1 MLDYPTLRFLCW
13 LLTGVLLIGF
23 AIMDGHDLG
32 IGALLP
38 WLARNDNQR
47 RVLLN
52 TIGPHWDG
60 NQVWLVSA
68 AGMLFAAWPL
78 VYATAFSTMYWV
90 MMAALWALFLR
101 PVGFDFRSKL
111 ENRRWRAFWD
121 ACLFISGAFPP
132 LLFGIAFGNL
142 FLGLPF
148 SLDNTLRV
156 EYSGGFWSCWQPFAL
171 LCGLLALCMAI
182 FQAACFLMIKT
193 LGGLR
198 RRARRAACV
207 AGVLCAALFML
218 AGVWLSR
225 LHGLVLLSGA
235 DPHASSD
242 PLAKAVFSAQGAWLY
257 NYERWPWLWLL
268 PLLGV
273 TAALGGALCARQA
286 RALPAFWLSS
296 LTQAGIIATA
306 GAGLFPFMLPS
317 SLNPDSSLTL
327 WDASSSQLTL
337 NILFWAA
344 LLLTPLVVCY
354 TRWCY
359 RVMRGPV
366 TAQQIRRHTK
376 SVY

>member
-132 LLFGIAFGNL
+132 CCSA
-142 FLGLPF
+142 
-148 SLDNTLRV
+148 SLSAI
-156 EYSGGFWSCWQPFAL
+156 YFW
-171 LCGLLALCMAI
+171 
-182 FQAACFLMIKT
+182 ACPSASIT
-193 LGGLR
+193 R
-198 RRARRAACV
+198 
-207 AGVLCAALFML
+207 CA
-218 AGVWLSR
+218 S
-225 LHGLVLLSGA
+225 
-235 DPHASSD
+235 
-242 PLAKAVFSAQGAWLY
+242 
-257 NYERWPWLWLL
+257 N
-268 PLLGV
+268 
-273 TAALGGALCARQA
+273 TAAASGPAGNPSRCYAVCWRCAWRYFK
-286 RALPAFWLSS
+286 LPAF
-296 LTQAGIIATA
+296 
-306 GAGLFPFMLPS
+306 
-317 SLNPDSSLTL
+317 
-327 WDASSSQLTL
+327 
-337 NILFWAA
+337 
-344 LLLTPLVVCY
+344 
-354 TRWCY
+354 
-359 RVMRGPV
+359 
-366 TAQQIRRHTK
+366 
-376 SVY
+376 